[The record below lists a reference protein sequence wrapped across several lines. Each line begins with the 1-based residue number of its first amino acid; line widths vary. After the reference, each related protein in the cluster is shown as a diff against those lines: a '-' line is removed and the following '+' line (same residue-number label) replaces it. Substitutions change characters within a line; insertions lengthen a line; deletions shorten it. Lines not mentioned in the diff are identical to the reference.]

1 MNGAPQEVVISIFL
15 FLDRSS
21 IGKVCQLNKKYEKIC
36 RTENLWKQLTL
47 NTADSPEERKEIGE
61 ETVRLKRAWKD
72 SYRDYSNLSHFFHS
86 SVQIYL
92 RGMKIARIAL

>member
-1 MNGAPQEVVISIFL
+1 MNGTPQEVVISIFL

-47 NTADSPEERKEIGE
+47 NAADSLEERKEIEE
-61 ETVRLKRAWKD
+61 ETIRLKRSWKD
-72 SYRDYSNLSHFFHS
+72 SYRDYSNRSNFFHS
-86 SVQIYL
+86 SVQSYL
-92 RGMKIARIAL
+92 GGMKSASITL